1 MVVVGYQQ
9 ISLPSTAGRL
19 QLFFR
24 SNLDQLGI
32 ILQSLILSA
41 FNTLVVNSVLIFY

>member
-1 MVVVGYQQ
+1 MMVVGYQQ
-9 ISLPSTAGRL
+9 IALSSTAGRL

-32 ILQSLILSA
+32 ILQSLVPGT